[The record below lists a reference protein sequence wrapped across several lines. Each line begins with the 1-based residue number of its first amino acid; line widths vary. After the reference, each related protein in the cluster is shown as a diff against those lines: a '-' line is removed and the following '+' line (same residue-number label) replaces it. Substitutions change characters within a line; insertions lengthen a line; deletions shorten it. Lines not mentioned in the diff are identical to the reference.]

1 MELIIRNCN
10 SIDEAKIMVEENR
23 LNIKYAMNGTGKST
37 IAKAIDLHVK
47 GNESIASLM
56 PFKHIG
62 KEANEGLQPSVE
74 GADSITSISIFDDN
88 YINQF
93 VFQQEE
99 LLNNSFEIFIK
110 NAEYDRQIEEIE
122 SIIADI
128 KETFNENQEL
138 EQVIKDLA
146 TLSSGFG
153 KSKAGY
159 SKAGAIG
166 KGIGNGNKIENIPE
180 GLEGYSDYLKSDA
193 NVKWLKWQMNG
204 RDFLDISE
212 SCPYCTSPTEEKKER
227 ILLVSEEFDSK
238 SIEHLNNVLAI
249 LEALGKYFSDDTN
262 EKLNAIT
269 KNKSALSKE
278 EINFLKE
285 IKEQADLM
293 KEKLSSLRSMTFFS
307 LKDVDNVSDEISKL
321 KINIDFL
328 SHLNSDETKRV
339 SELVNESLSTVI
351 AKASKLQGEVNK
363 HKQRIQK
370 TIERHKKD
378 INKFLKFAGYNY
390 LVDIQVDG
398 DTYKMKLKH
407 KDFSE
412 NITNG
417 AQHLSYG
424 EKNAFA
430 LVLFMYECITK
441 NPSLIILDDP
451 ISSFDRNKKFA
462 IIDALFRR
470 DVSLKDKTVLL
481 MTHDLEPV
489 IDMVYNLPSH
499 FDPVPKAS
507 FLEPSNGVIVEKDI
521 QKKDIL
527 TFSQVC
533 MENVR
538 VSDVNVIKL
547 IYLRRYYEIVNNK
560 GCEYQLISSLL
571 HKYEPPIYKEGG
583 VDRAFTTAEFDCAC
597 SEIQKEV
604 SGFNYSIELQNLHE
618 DEYMR
623 SRYQKSE
630 NNYEKLQLFRIMNGG
645 RHQNNIITKYIN
657 ETFHI
662 ENEYIMQLNPCKYET
677 TPNFIIEE
685 CDKELNL
692 LAEI

>member
-1 MELIIRNCN
+1 MELIVRNCN
-10 SIDEAKIMVEENR
+10 SIDEAKITVEENR

-37 IAKAIDLHVK
+37 IAKAIDLYVE
-47 GNESIASLM
+47 GGEAITALM
-56 PFKHIG
+56 PFKYIG
-62 KEANEGLQPSVE
+62 KEADEALQPSVE
-74 GADSITSISIFDDN
+74 GADGITSISIFDDN

-93 VFQQEE
+93 VFQQDE

-110 NAEYDRQIEEIE
+110 NAEYDRQIGEIE

-128 KETFNENQEL
+128 KDTFNKNQEL

-146 TLSSGFG
+146 TLSNGFG

-166 KGIGNGNKIENIPE
+166 KGIGNGNKIENIPN

-204 RDFLDISE
+204 QEFLEISE
-212 SCPYCTSPTEEKKER
+212 SCPYCTSPTEEKKES
-227 ILLVSEEFDSK
+227 ILLVSKEFDSK

-262 EKLNAIT
+262 EKLHAIT
-269 KNKSALSKE
+269 KNKSALSEE

-285 IKEQADLM
+285 IKVQADIL
-293 KEKLSSLRSMTFFS
+293 KEKLSDLRSMTFFS
-307 LKDVDNVSDEISKL
+307 LKDVDNVSNEISKL

-328 SHLNSDETKRV
+328 SHLNSEETKRV
-339 SELVNESLSTVI
+339 SGLVNESLNTVV
-351 AKASKLQGEVNK
+351 AKAGKLQGEVNK

-370 TIERHKKD
+370 TIEKHKID

-398 DTYKMKLKH
+398 DSYKMKLRH

-412 NITNG
+412 NIASG

-470 DVSLKDKTVLL
+470 AGSLKDKTVLM
-481 MTHDLEPV
+481 MTHDLEPI

-507 FLEPSNGVIVEKDI
+507 FLESSNGVVVEKDI

-533 MENVR
+533 MGNIR
-538 VSDVNVIKL
+538 VSNVNVIKL
-547 IYLRRYYEIVNNK
+547 IYLRRYYEIVDNK

-571 HKYEPPIYKEGG
+571 HKRATPIYKSDEG
-583 VDRAFTTAEFDCAC
+583 VRDFTTTEFDRAC
-597 SEIQKEV
+597 SEINNEV
-604 SGFNYSIELQNLHE
+604 SGFNYEIELRHLQD

-623 SRYQKSE
+623 SKYQESE
-630 NNYEKLQLFRIMNGG
+630 NNYEKLQLFRIMNDGG
-645 RHQNNIITKYIN
+645 HENNIITKYIN
-657 ETFHI
+657 EAFHI
-662 ENEYIMQLNPCKYET
+662 ENEYIMQLNPCEYET
-677 TPNFIIEE
+677 TPGFIIEE
-685 CDKELNL
+685 CDRELLNL
-692 LAEI
+692 S